1 MQAQAKVLGAERP
14 DPSGGRAK
22 LGAAAESEHCS
33 VVTASPREAGVGFE
47 QPSPVPHGRRPMD
60 VGEGNGPTQPKSA
73 PAHGWWHQVNG
84 QRPKA
89 GMVSGSRDPVY
100 KPQAR
105 HWETVR
111 SADRV
116 VVAMTLR
123 DNRTPAERRTRGAE
137 ACSTERRSSRH
148 ALGPTGTNDHVA
160 EESTKGAPNSPGGPA
175 RKDAP
180 DASVRSLCLEAV
192 LGKTRRT
199 EF

>member
-22 LGAAAESEHCS
+22 LGAAAESEHRS

-47 QPSPVPHGRRPMD
+47 QPSPFPHGRRPMS
-60 VGEGNGPTQPKSA
+60 VGEGNGLMQPTFA

-84 QRPKA
+84 RRPKA
-89 GMVSGSRDPVY
+89 GMVSGSRGPAH
-100 KPQAR
+100 KPEAR
-105 HWETVR
+105 RWEIAR

-116 VVAMTLR
+116 VVAKTPG
-123 DNRTPAERRTRGAE
+123 DSITPAERRTRGAE
-137 ACSTERRSSRH
+137 ACSTERGSSRH
-148 ALGPTGTNDHVA
+148 AFGPTGTNDHVA
-160 EESTKGAPNSPGGPA
+160 EESTKGAPNSPGGPVM
-175 RKDAP
+175 KDAP